1 MSNDK
6 IIIEGC
12 IKIFKESNELD
23 LKESEV
29 FELFSLTQ
37 IYKDKNITFENIT
50 NSIVDGSNDGGIDSM
65 MIFIDEE
72 FIENIDDLDNFTFSN
87 KTKSKFII
95 SQCKKENSFKEGV
108 IDKLITT
115 MPILL
120 DLEKNEKALLS
131 RFNSDLVSKIIL
143 LTEVWQKTAISG
155 GSISVEYV
163 YIANAPKI
171 EVNDIFNQKKLQLIE
186 LTSKCLSTKDI
197 YFNNYSC
204 NELLELYQKQKSNR
218 LSIEFKDRPLST
230 DYEDF
235 GIGYIGTVKL
245 SKYKEF
251 LTSDEGTIRDDL
263 FESNIRHFQGLVD
276 VNKKIKKTIETI
288 SEKDFWWL
296 NNGIT
301 IIAEE
306 PKEVGKKL
314 SIENIQIVNGLQTS
328 YSIFNNYVEKN
339 NDERSVLVKVIINNN
354 KEITDEIIASTNS
367 QNPVSATL
375 LRATEQVQRD
385 LELFFLNEGFYYDRR
400 KNYYKNLGKPTT
412 KIFSI
417 QYTAQTIQS
426 IIFNEPHTAR
436 ATPTSLL
443 KNETTYKNIFDIKKD
458 FKAYLNCCLIN
469 KKINDFWSKYE
480 DLLIKSKLA
489 NFKLHLCCVSVK
501 VYYKK
506 KDITFKEIVEFDLDK
521 IDKKLFDST
530 INFLNE
536 TIDKYLD
543 ENNSKNLINIA
554 KSKEFTKYILDEIDS
569 KCKLNTF
576 NY

>member
-1 MSNDK
+1 MK
-6 IIIEGC
+6 IIKTLVTSGLALGMLLSASNAKEVSFEGETIEFIMPYNAGGGTDQWGRFYAPLLSQALPGKPNII
-12 IKIFKESNELD
+12 IKNMPGGGSTKGANYFAERASKDGLTIFAS
-23 LKESEV
+23 SA
-29 FELFSLTQ
+29 STQ
-37 IYKDKNITFENIT
+37 IPFLLGDDRIKYDFKDWYAVLSSPT
-50 NSIVDGSNDGGIDSM
+50 GGVVYVSDSLG
-65 MIFIDEE
+65 IKDI
-72 FIENIDDLDNFTFSN
+72 
-87 KTKSKFII
+87 
-95 SQCKKENSFKEGV
+95 
-108 IDKLITT
+108 
-115 MPILL
+115 
-120 DLEKNEKALLS
+120 
-131 RFNSDLVSKIIL
+131 
-143 LTEVWQKTAISG
+143 
-155 GSISVEYV
+155 
-163 YIANAPKI
+163 
-171 EVNDIFNQKKLQLIE
+171 NDIFNQKKLQLVE
-186 LTSKCLSTKDI
+186 LTTKCLSTKDI
-197 YFNNYSC
+197 NFNNYSC

-288 SEKDFWWL
+288 SDKDFWWI

-328 YSIFNNYVEKN
+328 YSIFNNYIEKN
-339 NDERSVLVKVIINNN
+339 KDERSVLVKVIINNN

-400 KNYYKNLGKPTT
+400 KNFYKNLGKLTT

-417 QYTAQTIQS
+417 QYAAQTIQS

-443 KNETTYKNIFDIKKD
+443 KNETTYKNIFDI
-458 FKAYLNCCLIN
+458 N
-469 KKINDFWSKYE
+469 
-480 DLLIKSKLA
+480 
-489 NFKLHLCCVSVK
+489 
-501 VYYKK
+501 
-506 KDITFKEIVEFDLDK
+506 
-521 IDKKLFDST
+521 
-530 INFLNE
+530 
-536 TIDKYLD
+536 
-543 ENNSKNLINIA
+543 
-554 KSKEFTKYILDEIDS
+554 
-569 KCKLNTF
+569 
-576 NY
+576 

>member
-65 MIFIDEE
+65 MIFIDDE
-72 FIENIDDLDNFTFSN
+72 FIENIDDLDNFAFSN

-171 EVNDIFNQKKLQLIE
+171 EINDIFNQKKLQLIE

-543 ENNSKNLINIA
+543 ENNTKNLINIA

>member
-12 IKIFKESNELD
+12 IKIFKENNELD
-23 LKESEV
+23 LKESEI

-37 IYKDKNITFENIT
+37 IYKDKNITFENIS

-65 MIFIDEE
+65 MIFIDDE
-72 FIENIDDLDNFTFSN
+72 FIENLEDLDNFTFSN
-87 KTKSKFII
+87 KTKGKFII
-95 SQCKKENSFKEGV
+95 SQCKKENSFKESV

-120 DLEKNEKALLS
+120 DLEKTEKALLS
-131 RFNSDLVSKIIL
+131 RFNSDLVNKVIL

-155 GSISVEYV
+155 GSVSVEYV

-171 EVNDIFNQKKLQLIE
+171 EINDIFNQKKLQLVE
-186 LTSKCLSTKDI
+186 LTTKCLSTKDI
-197 YFNNYSC
+197 NFNNYSC

-288 SEKDFWWL
+288 SDKDFWWL

-328 YSIFNNYVEKN
+328 YSIFNNYIEKN
-339 NDERSVLVKVIINNN
+339 KDERSVLVKVIINNN

-400 KNYYKNLGKPTT
+400 KNFYKNLGKPTT

-417 QYTAQTIQS
+417 QYAAQTIQS

-469 KKINDFWSKYE
+469 KKINDYWSKYE
-480 DLLIKSKLA
+480 DLVIKSKLA

-506 KDITFKEIVEFDLDK
+506 KNITFNEIVELDLDK
-521 IDKKLFDST
+521 IDKRLFDST
-530 INFLNE
+530 INFLSQI
-536 TIDKYLD
+536 IDKYLN

-554 KSKEFTKYILDEIDS
+554 KSKEFTIYILDEIDS
-569 KCKLNTF
+569 KYKSNSF